1 MGVCLHPK
9 FGGWFAMRCVFLFKN
24 VLLSNETDLSRPNV
38 SDPLGHD
45 YERIVD
51 LLKNFKFNWKDSK
64 YRNAINV
71 DEKYSDVQVDYFTVE
86 PKYRKE
92 MLKKW
97 LINYKNKNA
106 FLADYEVRA
115 SQKKQKDFLLNSFYL
130 E

>member
-1 MGVCLHPK
+1 
-9 FGGWFAMRCVFLFKN
+9 MRCVFLFKN
-24 VLLSNETDLSRPNV
+24 VILTNETDLPRPNV

-45 YERIVD
+45 YERIVE
-51 LLKNFKFNWKDSK
+51 LLKNFNFNWKDSK

-71 DEKYSDVQVDYFTVE
+71 DEKYSDVQVEYFTVE

-106 FLADYEVRA
+106 FLADYELRA
-115 SQKKQKDFLLNSFYL
+115 SQKKRKDFLLNSFYL

>member
-1 MGVCLHPK
+1 
-9 FGGWFAMRCVFLFKN
+9 MRCVFLFKN
-24 VLLSNETDLSRPNV
+24 VILTNETDLPRPNV

-51 LLKNFKFNWKDSK
+51 LLKNFNFNWKDSK

-71 DEKYSDVQVDYFTVE
+71 DEKYSDVQVEYFTVE

-92 MLKKW
+92 MLKNW
-97 LINYKNKNA
+97 LKNYKNKNA
-106 FLADYEVRA
+106 FLADYELKT
-115 SQKKQKDFLLNSFYL
+115 SQKKRKDFLLNSFYL